1 MAYHT
6 MLFLLVFLPL
16 ILICYQ
22 IAGTKYRPY
31 VLLAAGYIFFTSFS
45 GILLLYLL
53 GATVIM
59 YAAGLWIDHIGQEFK
74 EKKNGLARS
83 EVKQLKKKFTGKKRA
98 VLCGSLVLLVG
109 VLFIVKYYNFFAE
122 NLSAVF
128 RLLTLPICLKSIRF
142 LQPIGISFYT
152 LQAVSSVVDIYEG
165 KNRAEW
171 QFGKVALYMAFF
183 PQIMEGPI
191 SRFDQTADQLWKGT
205 AISSENL
212 TMGAQRVLW
221 GLFKKIVIADR
232 LDRAVGVAFL
242 NYQSYDGA
250 ILALAAVAYT
260 VQLYNEFSGCMDI
273 VIGVAEMFGVV
284 LPENFRQPF
293 LSKNVSEFWRRWHIT
308 LGAWLKDYIFYP
320 VSLTGWVQ
328 KLGTRAKARFG
339 KHGAKVAVS
348 AAALFPV
355 WLLNGLWHGQHW
367 NYIFFGMYYFILIM
381 AGILCEPLIALFY
394 EKCGRLVKSKGY
406 AVFQI
411 VRTSVLVVIG
421 EMIFRANGAKAAI
434 VMLKTVFGHS
444 HMTALGQMDL
454 PSFGID
460 RADIAIV
467 LCGVILVT
475 VVGLL
480 HERGISIRRKI
491 ATLSTPARWCCYYVM
506 ILLPLIFG
514 AFGDGYLEVEL
525 IYANF

>member
-31 VLLAAGYIFFTSFS
+31 VLLAAGYIFFASFS
-45 GILLLYLL
+45 GILLLYLF

-152 LQAVSSVVDIYEG
+152 LQAVSYVVDIYEG
-165 KNRAEW
+165 KNRAER

-250 ILALAAVAYT
+250 ILALAAVA
-260 VQLYNEFSGCMDI
+260 
-273 VIGVAEMFGVV
+273 
-284 LPENFRQPF
+284 
-293 LSKNVSEFWRRWHIT
+293 
-308 LGAWLKDYIFYP
+308 
-320 VSLTGWVQ
+320 
-328 KLGTRAKARFG
+328 
-339 KHGAKVAVS
+339 
-348 AAALFPV
+348 
-355 WLLNGLWHGQHW
+355 
-367 NYIFFGMYYFILIM
+367 
-381 AGILCEPLIALFY
+381 
-394 EKCGRLVKSKGY
+394 
-406 AVFQI
+406 
-411 VRTSVLVVIG
+411 
-421 EMIFRANGAKAAI
+421 
-434 VMLKTVFGHS
+434 
-444 HMTALGQMDL
+444 
-454 PSFGID
+454 
-460 RADIAIV
+460 
-467 LCGVILVT
+467 
-475 VVGLL
+475 
-480 HERGISIRRKI
+480 
-491 ATLSTPARWCCYYVM
+491 
-506 ILLPLIFG
+506 
-514 AFGDGYLEVEL
+514 
-525 IYANF
+525 